1 MPRSAGAVV
10 PVLYALPKSFSSG
23 FMSQCSSPCLD
34 QPAGRLRQRKTHD
47 YKWERRLQ
55 LHHDSAINPL
65 RGCGA
70 GATLQNMSDCPC
82 CNIRLAAGQRRHTS
96 PHAATHLH
104 ACEESLT
111 LPALHLEPRSPSKLC
126 VNPSLHTH
134 HAPDCVFRRHH
145 HRSNVD
151 GAALGKRQ
159 ACPSPGEA
167 GPATRHQR
175 GRGGRARPATE
186 LAMRTWTTTSTRPMR
201 MNHAQA
207 LRSYRN
213 LARDT

>member
-111 LPALHLEPRSPSKLC
+111 LPALHLEPRSPSKVVCQPFTAYASRSRLRFQTPP
-126 VNPSLHTH
+126 PSIQ
-134 HAPDCVFRRHH
+134 RRRRCFGEAAGLSKSW
-145 HRSNVD
+145 RSRPSNSASTGPWRAGTSCD
-151 GAALGKRQ
+151 GAGDANLDDHEHATDANEPR
-159 ACPSPGEA
+159 PSAQKLQKP
-167 GPATRHQR
+167 
-175 GRGGRARPATE
+175 
-186 LAMRTWTTTSTRPMR
+186 ST
-201 MNHAQA
+201 
-207 LRSYRN
+207 
-213 LARDT
+213 